1 MYAGISDEFIE
12 EYPGDP
18 TIIPARALYVPVDVN
33 DYLEMD
39 YGLVIGLTLS
49 VLSIVL
55 ILLAAVSCHSVL
67 LTFSLL
73 LGMNSTTSNRFQWI
87 FQVGLVVYSKIVQ
100 QRRPKAVSEEA
111 PTERK

>member
-1 MYAGISDEFIE
+1 MDDSDPWWDFDSGISDEFIE

-18 TIIPARALYVPVDVN
+18 TIIPARARYVPVDVN

-55 ILLAAVSCHSVL
+55 ILLAAV
-67 LTFSLL
+67 
-73 LGMNSTTSNRFQWI
+73 
-87 FQVGLVVYSKIVQ
+87 GLVVYSKIVQ
-100 QRRPKAVSEEA
+100 QRRRKAVSEEA